1 MARLDAPPS
10 DPRPRSRLTPQ
21 VRRDVLL
28 DVAALRLLVL
38 ASRPPEAA
46 TLVRIGDEA
55 TAALSLFQDRGWIAE
70 PATYHREPPAPDGT
84 RERKLR
90 SANVRYT
97 ALSWLDG
104 YECRPEEPGA
114 SRYNGYRRNRVARAL
129 LLEHRSGD
137 RPWLV
142 CVHGFGMGT
151 PTVDLRGFRALHLH
165 RDLGLN
171 VAFPT
176 LPLHGARRPGGR
188 GRPLLPSAEALD
200 TVHGLQQAVWD
211 VRQLLIHLRS
221 RSSQPIAVMGLSLG
235 SCVAALVASLHDGIH
250 AVTTMV
256 PVADLASLMED
267 TAARYARTSDGE
279 TNLVT
284 QVGPLLQPVSPLQ
297 LEPRVPLERRL
308 IVAGTLDQFSP
319 PSRQAVRL
327 WEHWD
332 RPELHWYHG
341 GHISLFWA
349 RGVQDAID
357 SSIRRAG
364 MA

>member
-1 MARLDAPPS
+1 MAQLEALPEV
-10 DPRPRSRLTPQ
+10 PRPRSRLTPQ

-28 DVAALRLLVL
+28 DIAAFRFLVL
-38 ASRPPEAA
+38 TSRGPEAA
-46 TLVRIGDEA
+46 TVSRVRDEVA
-55 TAALSLFQDRGWIAE
+55 EALELFRERGWIAD
-70 PATYHREPPAPDGT
+70 PASYHRAPPPPDST
-84 RERKLR
+84 RERDLR
-90 SANVRYT
+90 SGNVRYT
-97 ALSWLDG
+97 GLSWLDG

-129 LLEHRSGD
+129 LLEHRSAD

-142 CVHGFGMGT
+142 CVHGFGMGS
-151 PTVDLRGFRALHLH
+151 PTIDLRAFRALHLH
-165 RDLGLN
+165 RELGLN

-176 LPLHGARRPGGR
+176 LPLHGPRRPGGR
-188 GRPLLPSAEALD
+188 GRPLMPSAESLD

-235 SCVAALVASLHDGIH
+235 SCVSALVASLHDGVH
-250 AVTTMV
+250 AVTTLV
-256 PVADLASLMED
+256 PVADIASLMAD
-267 TAARYARTSDGE
+267 AAARFGSSVDGAAD
-279 TNLVT
+279 LVT
-284 QVGPLLQPVSPLQ
+284 GVEPLLRPVSPLQ
-297 LEPRVPLERRL
+297 LQPRVPVERRL
-308 IVAGTLDQFSP
+308 IVAGTLDKFSP
-319 PSRQAVRL
+319 PSSQAVRL

-349 RGVQDAID
+349 RGVQQAID
-357 SSIRRAG
+357 ASLRRAG